1 MIDPSDPSYS
11 SLHPKT
17 LFPSAKEKRR
27 NRCNTLLRLLC
38 VLASLRETFFLLLA
52 AMRVTA

>member
-17 LFPSAKEKRR
+17 LFPSAQEKRR